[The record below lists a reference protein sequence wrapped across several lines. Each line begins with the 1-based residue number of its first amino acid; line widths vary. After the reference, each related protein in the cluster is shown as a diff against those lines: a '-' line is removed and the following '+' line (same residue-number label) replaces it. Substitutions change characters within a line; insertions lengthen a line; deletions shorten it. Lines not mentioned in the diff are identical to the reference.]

1 MSEYEIRPY
10 RAGDER
16 AIVALFNATFAN
28 RAGAR
33 ARTLDDWNWA
43 FARNPAGMRVWVAYA
58 GDELVAHYASQP
70 HVVRVDGHARTF
82 AHIVD
87 SMAHPGH
94 RRTLHKSGPFATA
107 GERLLSATVGADK
120 DWVAYGWPTPDAWRI
135 GRLLLAYELVRRQT
149 ALVQTV
155 GDGPRELPAGVRRIE
170 RFDERVGALYDRCA
184 PEWRA
189 SGVRDAT
196 FLNWRVCEAPGAP
209 FRVLAAIDAAGAWTG
224 YAIARELEVDGALH
238 TILCDWLVPR
248 DDEGS
253 AELLLAA
260 LAVDARARGSTQL
273 AAMMPSW
280 SPWFARFQRL
290 GFLVCASPYMMVS
303 GGFNHPHYDVYW
315 LRDHWWYQPLDTDS
329 V

>member
-1 MSEYEIRPY
+1 ALPI
-10 RAGDER
+10 
-16 AIVALFNATFAN
+16 LFNATFAHG
-28 RAGAR
+28 AGGR
-33 ARTLDDWNWA
+33 ARTLEDWRWA
-43 FARNPAGMRVWVAYA
+43 YARNPAGMRVWVALQ

-70 HVVRVDGHARTF
+70 HVVRVDGAPQRF

-94 RRTLHKSGPFATA
+94 RRTLHKNGPFAAA
-107 GERLLSATVGADK
+107 GEQLLSATVGAGK

-149 ALVQTV
+149 TLVQAL
-155 GDGPRELPAGVRRIE
+155 GDGPRELPSGVERVQ
-170 RFDERVGALYDRCA
+170 RFDERVGALYERCA

-189 SGVRDAT
+189 SGVRDAQ
-196 FLNWRVCEAPGAP
+196 FLNWRVCDAPA
-209 FRVLAAIDAAGAWTG
+209 REYRALAAVDAAGAWSG
-224 YAIARELEVDGALH
+224 CAIARELDVDGARH
-238 TILCDWLVPR
+238 TVLCDWLVPR
-248 DDEGS
+248 DDEAS
-253 AELLLAA
+253 ADRLLAA
-260 LAVDARARGSTQL
+260 LSADARAHGSQQL
-273 AAMMPSW
+273 VAMMPSW
-280 SPWFARFQRL
+280 SPWFARFQRR